1 MSTLPLVGKDPVFRS
16 AVALARRLAAGRSPI
31 LLVGAT
37 GTGKS
42 HLARLIHQWGGRSA
56 FPFLEWNAGAVPETL
71 FEAELFGVHRGAAT
85 GVEERP
91 GIFES
96 SGRGTLCLSGI
107 EHLLP
112 YQQAALLRIVEQRT
126 FERIGGGGPLRT
138 EARIL
143 ATFQEPP
150 EALVQRGTL
159 RPDLLYRLDV
169 VRLELPP
176 LARRR
181 GDVALLATH
190 FLKAACRSRRS
201 KVPALSVDLVR
212 ALEEHHW
219 PGNLRE
225 LAQRM
230 EALALM
236 DEEAVT
242 AEMLPASFW
251 AGPDPV
257 EDALS
262 RRLTLAE
269 LKDGYIRAV
278 LARVGG
284 NRSRAARWLGVSRK
298 ALWSH
303 LRRTSN

>member
-1 MSTLPLVGKDPVFRS
+1 MSHLPLVGKDPVFRS
-16 AVALARRLAAGRSPI
+16 VVALARRLAAGRSPVI
-31 LLVGAT
+31 LVGAT

-42 HLARLIHQWGGRSA
+42 HLARLIHQWGDHLTD
-56 FPFLEWNAGAVPETL
+56 PFLEWNAGAVPETL
-71 FEAELFGVHRGAAT
+71 LEAELFGVHRGAAT

-91 GIFES
+91 GVFES

-112 YQQAALLRIVEQRT
+112 FQQAALLRIVEKQT
-126 FERIGGGGPLRT
+126 FERIGGGGELRT
-138 EARIL
+138 EARVL

-150 EALVQRGTL
+150 EALVQRGLL

-176 LARRR
+176 LAQRR

-190 FLKAACRSRRS
+190 FLKAACRKRRS
-201 KVPALSVDLVR
+201 AVPALSPDLIR

-230 EALALM
+230 ESLALM
-236 DEEAVT
+236 DVEVVT
-242 AEMLPASFW
+242 SEMLPASFW
-251 AGPDPV
+251 ANPDPV

-269 LKDGYIRAV
+269 LKAGYIRAV

-298 ALWSH
+298 ALWAH